1 MFPSSLFHIG
11 GDEVT
16 DHYECWDQDASI
28 TGGRACMQIFV
39 YFVRHVAP
47 GASNLAPVSLCVIRH
62 DSIQR
67 SALQRHRHITVS
79 GMPDVEIEELKMQIV
94 CSGFTFVYRNALTA
108 MHIQLIARAYVV
120 FPFCHTH
127 ARIHSSLRQCSWAM

>member
-47 GASNLAPVSLCVIRH
+47 GASNLAPVLSVCYPSRQHTKKRTPTSQTHHCIRY
-62 DSIQR
+62 
-67 SALQRHRHITVS
+67 A
-79 GMPDVEIEELKMQIV
+79 
-94 CSGFTFVYRNALTA
+94 
-108 MHIQLIARAYVV
+108 
-120 FPFCHTH
+120 
-127 ARIHSSLRQCSWAM
+127 